1 MRILVA
7 IGCDHYSNDGL
18 QDLSGAENDAS
29 AVFDLLVNNNDSSYD
44 KNHSILLKS
53 PSSQVAREAL
63 QQAIFDSGEDI
74 ELCLFFAGHG
84 VVKDGAYFLCV
95 KDTAVDRLSVS
106 AISITD
112 LFMWINEAKI
122 RDSNIIIDACQAGG
136 IAYDVAT
143 FLKPG
148 EIGRLGSPSISVLA
162 AAAADQEAREI
173 DGQGVAT
180 SEILKCLSGEVIV
193 QTDHPSLSLSD
204 VGLTV
209 AELMVNEH
217 QQAPVYWG
225 LNLFGRSLFSKNPH
239 FENHKTPII
248 GLPEDFNS
256 SAEDEPVIR
265 AHTNKVWELYLS
277 SSKEF
282 NAIHFLRMTRS
293 ILSDLPSTSTAAP
306 IIVDGL
312 ANTFQHLLTK
322 SKDPFEEVELLG
334 SCIAALLQYDNGD
347 DLVTNV
353 MNSMSNRLLKSIYS
367 ATENILNSIEENRF
381 SLLSERSVLADLYYL
396 PIRILKIL
404 GWIGA
409 GQYFATLLGGES
421 SEIVQINQKLVRAI
435 LNEYTNAIVAVS
447 DEQTCNIIIFLC
459 MAESMG
465 LSDEAE
471 QLFGLLCYTFCK
483 YEGIISQSQLSGS
496 DAYRFIKGRADTDKS
511 AYEELISSPT
521 EFLSALTLLS
531 NKLSLTD
538 IIDDVIERFDHTSAN
553 LFIPESYSSFAD
565 ERIDNG
571 VNYTFMIGHD
581 VWCVKDFMDT
591 WATIRGKLDGDLSLN
606 SPSTRIA
613 AVCSA
618 LIQPDRTP
626 WFVCE

>member
-29 AVFDLLVNNNDSSYD
+29 AVFDLLVNSDGFYD
-44 KNHSILLKS
+44 KKHSIILKS
-53 PSSQVAREAL
+53 PSFQEAKEAL
-63 QQAIFDSGEDI
+63 QQAIFDSSEDI
-74 ELCLFFAGHG
+74 QLCLFFAGHG
-84 VVKDGAYFLCV
+84 GVKDGAYFLCV
-95 KDTAVDRLSVS
+95 NDTAVDRLTIS

-122 RDSNIIIDACQAGG
+122 RDSNIVIDACQAGG

-148 EIGRLGSPSISVLA
+148 VIGRLGSPSISVLA
-162 AAAADQEAREI
+162 SAAADQEAREI
-173 DGQGVAT
+173 GGQGVAT
-180 SEILKCLSGEVIV
+180 SAILKCLSGEVIV
-193 QTDHPSLSLSD
+193 QTDHPSLSLND
-204 VGLTV
+204 VGHTV
-209 AELMVNEH
+209 AELMENEH

-239 FENHKTPII
+239 FEDQKTPII
-248 GLPEDFNS
+248 GLPEDLNS
-256 SAEDEPVIR
+256 SAEDEPIIR

-282 NAIHFLRMTRS
+282 NAIHFLRMTQS

-306 IIVDGL
+306 IVVDGL
-312 ANTFQHLLTK
+312 ANTFQHLLTE
-322 SKDPFEEVELLG
+322 SNDPFEEVELLG

-347 DLVTNV
+347 DVVTNV
-353 MNSMSNRLLKSIYS
+353 MNSISNRLLKSIYS
-367 ATENILNSIEENRF
+367 ATDHVLNSIEENRF

-409 GQYFATLLGGES
+409 GQYFATLLRDES
-421 SEIVQINQKLVRAI
+421 SEIIQINQKLVRTI
-435 LNEYTNAIVAVS
+435 LKEYTNAIVAVS
-447 DEQTCNIIIFLC
+447 DEQTCNSIIFLC

-465 LSDEAE
+465 LLDEAE
-471 QLFGLLCYTFCK
+471 QLFGLLCHTFCN
-483 YEGIISQSQLSGS
+483 YDGVISHSQLSGS
-496 DAYRFIKGRADTDKS
+496 DAYRFIKGRANADKS
-511 AYEELISSPT
+511 AYEDLISSPT
-521 EFLSALTLLS
+521 EFLSALILLS
-531 NKLSLTD
+531 NKLSLAD
-538 IIDDVIERFDHTSAN
+538 IVDDVIEQFDHASAN
-553 LFIPESYSSFAD
+553 LFIPDSYSSFAD

-571 VNYTFMIGHD
+571 VNYTFIIGHD
-581 VWCVKDFMDT
+581 IWCVKDFMGL
-591 WATIRGKLDGDLSLN
+591 WATIRGKLDGDPSLK

-626 WFVCE
+626 WFIYE